1 MKLKIVEGLLLM
13 LAVPFTLSASLGG
26 DTTSVQ
32 ADVAKMQGS
41 LRSSSESSYTV
52 HEIQMP
58 TGVTVKEFVGQNGRV
73 FAVSWTGPV
82 HPDLRQLL
90 GAYFDP
96 YIQAVQELNAQ
107 RHGHGPV
114 IIDKPGL
121 MARVSGHMRAFQ
133 GRVYVPQLVPA
144 GVHAE
149 ELR

>member
-1 MKLKIVEGLLLM
+1 MKLKLVAGLLLM
-13 LAVPFTLSASLGG
+13 LAVPFIVSASLGG

-58 TGVTVKEFVGQNGRV
+58 TGVTVKEFVGPSGRV
-73 FAVSWTGPV
+73 FAVTWAGPV

-96 YIQAVQELNAQ
+96 YIQAVQELDAQ

-114 IIDKPGL
+114 FIDKPGL
-121 MARVSGHMRAFQ
+121 VARVSGHMRAFQ